1 MNMITHQFRHY
12 VICGALAFGLMAC
25 ASTPKQNAAIEEA
38 RATIQQAEQ
47 HPLAGEVALKEID
60 AARAALRDAE
70 SLYNDK
76 KSEKDVNTAAYLAKR
91 SADTALQQIKLAEA
105 KKSQESAES
114 ERQAIVLDAR
124 EREAKIKEDEAK
136 LKAQEAEQKAREL
149 QAQDAANQERIAR
162 LEKELADMN
171 VKKTERGLVLT
182 LGDVLFDTGQA
193 TLKPGALPT
202 IERLS
207 AFLKDAEDRAVQV
220 EGHTDSVGDDAF
232 NQDLSN
238 RRANAVKEALLA
250 RGVSSDRVQAVGKGE
265 ALPVAG
271 NDSAAGRQ
279 QNRRVEIIIN
289 DPERGANVER

>member
-1 MNMITHQFRHY
+1 MVTQQFRNHL
-12 VICGALAFGLMAC
+12 ICGALALGLMAC
-25 ASTPKQNAAIEEA
+25 ASTPDKNAAIEEA
-38 RATIQQAEQ
+38 RAAIQQVER
-47 HPLAGEVALKEID
+47 HPLAGEVALKEVD
-60 AARAALRDAE
+60 AARAALREAE
-70 SLYNDK
+70 NLDRKGESK
-76 KSEKDVNTAAYLAKR
+76 TEVNNAAYLAKR
-91 SADTALQQIKLAEA
+91 SADTAQEQIRLAEA

-124 EREAKIKEDEAK
+124 EREAE
-136 LKAQEAEQKAREL
+136 LKAKEARMKAEEAQRQAREL
-149 QAQDAANQERIAR
+149 EAQDAANRERIAN
-162 LEKELADMN
+162 LEKELADLN

-182 LGDVLFDTGQA
+182 LGDVLFDTDKA

-207 AFLKDAEDRAVQV
+207 AFLKEAEDRMVQV
-220 EGHTDSVGDDAF
+220 EGHTDSIGEESY

-250 RGVSSDRVQAVGKGE
+250 RGVSAERIQAMGKGE
-265 ALPVAG
+265 ALPVAS

-289 DPERGANVER
+289 DPDRGANLER

>member
-1 MNMITHQFRHY
+1 MNMVTHSLKNY
-12 VICGALAFGLMAC
+12 LVGIALAVGLMAC
-25 ASTPKQNAAIEEA
+25 ASTPKQNAALEQA
-38 RATIQQAEQ
+38 RATIQQAER

-60 AARAALRDAE
+60 AARAQLREAE
-70 SLYNDK
+70 NLFNEK
-76 KSEKDVNTAAYLAKR
+76 EPEKDVNNAAYLAKR
-91 SADTALQQIKLAEA
+91 SADTALEQIRLAEA
-105 KKSQESAES
+105 KKSQESAEA

-124 EREAKIKEDEAK
+124 EREAK
-136 LKAQEAEQKAREL
+136 LKAEQAEQQAREL
-149 QAQDAANQERIAR
+149 QAKQAASQEEIAR
-162 LEKELADMN
+162 LEKELAELN

-182 LGDVLFDTGQA
+182 LGDVLFDVDQA
-193 TLKPGALPT
+193 TLKPGAQPT

-207 AFLKDAEDRAVQV
+207 AFLKDAEDRAVQI
-220 EGHTDSVGDDAF
+220 EGHTDSTGEESY

-250 RGVSSDRVQAVGKGE
+250 RGVSSERVQAVGKGE
-265 ALPVAG
+265 ALPVAS

>member
-1 MNMITHQFRHY
+1 MVTHSLKHY
-12 VICGALAFGLMAC
+12 LVGVAVAVGLMAC
-25 ASTPKQNAAIEEA
+25 ASTPKQNAAIEQA
-38 RATIQQAEQ
+38 RATIQQAER

-70 SLYNDK
+70 SLYSDK
-76 KSEKDVNTAAYLAKR
+76 KPEKEVNNAAYLAKR
-91 SADTALQQIKLAEA
+91 SADTALEQIRLAEA
-105 KKSQESAES
+105 KKSQESAEA

-124 EREAKIKEDEAK
+124 EREAKLKEEEARM
-136 LKAQEAEQKAREL
+136 KAQEAEQKAREL

-207 AFLKDAEDRAVQV
+207 AFLKDAQDRSVQV
-220 EGHTDSVGDDAF
+220 EGHTDNVGDDAF
-232 NQDLSN
+232 NQELSN

-250 RGVSSDRVQAVGKGE
+250 RGVSSERVQAVGKGE
-265 ALPVAG
+265 ALPVAS
-271 NDSAAGRQ
+271 NDSAGGRQ

-289 DPERGANVER
+289 DPERGANVGR